1 MSKTNKF
8 TAQINEKRNEFQ
20 VLLEKFNN
28 LDDPIERYMKR
39 QEMHEIKEFLTK
51 HHADSNLK
59 IP

>member
-8 TAQINEKRNEFQ
+8 TAQINEKRDEFQ
-20 VLLEKFNN
+20 VLLEKFKN
-28 LDDPIERYMKR
+28 LDDPIERYIKR